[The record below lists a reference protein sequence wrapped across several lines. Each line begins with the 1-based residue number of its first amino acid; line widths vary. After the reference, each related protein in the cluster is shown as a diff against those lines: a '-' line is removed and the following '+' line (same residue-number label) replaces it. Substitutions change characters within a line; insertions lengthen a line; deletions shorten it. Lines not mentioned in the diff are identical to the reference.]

1 MAKLGVLDIGTNSIH
16 LVLAEVQSDF
26 SYKIVDRYKDM
37 TRLGDGTFASKR
49 LSPEAMTRGV
59 HVIQNMVRLA
69 RNKGF
74 DQIRAVATSAVREA
88 RNGGEFL
95 RMVLKQAKLRVRVI
109 TGEEEARLIFLG
121 VQHGL
126 ALPDRPVVVVDIGGG
141 SVELVAGTRQG
152 ILKGVSLK
160 LGAIRLADLCVP
172 KAPPSKKMYRAL
184 TDLVQK
190 ELRGALSSFPTK
202 RFDKIV
208 ATSGMA
214 TNLAEVIAL
223 REFGKPMPQ
232 ANLTT
237 VARKHMHAVERQ
249 LAKSSVKERLRIPGL
264 DPRRADTLFPAATV
278 LRVLMEEL
286 DHDELTIC
294 DKALREGILFD
305 FVARHRERIEAE
317 QAIPDVRRRNVM
329 SLAQRC
335 RSQAAHSQ
343 HIAKLALQLF
353 DQTRSIHGLGRR
365 EREWLEYSALLHDI
379 GYLINPRQHHK
390 HAYYLIAHSDMS
402 GFAAEEI
409 EVLANVARYHRRAPP
424 SKKHKEFSGLSRELQ
439 AVVRTLS
446 AFLRVADALDR
457 SQFGVVRQVD
467 VSGRSTLTLRALT
480 SGDAE
485 LELWAARERMEL
497 LEQVLGRKV
506 ICEAQRRRGAVA

>member
-49 LSPEAMTRGV
+49 LSQEAMTRGV

-69 RNKGF
+69 RNKGY

-88 RNGGEFL
+88 RNGGDFL
-95 RMVLKQAKLRVRVI
+95 QRVLKRAKLRVRVI

-126 ALPDRPVVVVDIGGG
+126 ALSDRPILVVDIGGG

-152 ILKGVSLK
+152 LMKGVSLK
-160 LGAIRLADLCVP
+160 LGAIRLADLCVST
-172 KAPPSKKMYRAL
+172 APPTKKMYRAL
-184 TDLVQK
+184 EELVEKDLR
-190 ELRGALSSFPTK
+190 EALAGFPTRK
-202 RFDKIV
+202 FERIV

-214 TNLAEVIAL
+214 TNLAEVVSL
-223 REFGKPMPQ
+223 REFGRPMPQ

-237 VARKHMHAVERQ
+237 VARKHVHAVEKL
-249 LAKSSVKERLRIPGL
+249 LARSSVKQRLKIPGL
-264 DPRRADTLFPAATV
+264 DARRTDTLLPASTV
-278 LRVLMEEL
+278 LRSLMEQL
-286 DHDELTIC
+286 GHDELTIC

-305 FVARHRERIEAE
+305 FVERHRERIEAE
-317 QAIPDVRRRNVM
+317 QAIPDVRRRSIL

-335 RSQAAHSQ
+335 RSQLAHSQ
-343 HIAKLALQLF
+343 HVAKLALQLF
-353 DQTRSIHGLGRR
+353 DQTRSLHGLGRR
-365 EREWLEYSALLHDI
+365 EREWLEYGSLLHDI
-379 GYLINPRQHHK
+379 GYVINPRQHHK
-390 HAYYLIAHSDMS
+390 HAYYLIMHSDLS
-402 GFAAEEI
+402 GFAADEI
-409 EVLANVARYHRRAPP
+409 EVLANIARYHRRAVPN
-424 SKKHKEFSGLSRELQ
+424 KKHEGFGTLSAENQ
-439 AVVRTLS
+439 KAVRTLS

-457 SQFGVVRQVD
+457 SQFGVVKQVE
-467 VSGRSTLTLRALT
+467 VSGRGTLTLRALT

-485 LELWAARERMEL
+485 LELWAARERLDLME
-497 LEQVLGRKV
+497 EVLGRHV
-506 ICEAQRRRGAVA
+506 LCVAQRRRSAQV